1 MAKKLVI
8 VESPSKAKTI
18 KGYLGSGYDVA
29 ASMGHLRDLP
39 KSQLGVDTENDFE
52 PRYIT
57 IRGKGPL
64 ITELKKKAKAADKIL
79 LATDP
84 AREGEAISWHL
95 AILLGVDPASPCRVT
110 FTEVTKS
117 AVRESVKHPRAIDLD
132 LVDAQQARRVLDRIV
147 GYKIS
152 PLLWKKVK
160 KGLSAGRVQSATT
173 RLVVDREAEI
183 QAFVPV
189 EYWSIDAKLT
199 DAAGKHPFT
208 AKFLGDRNGRKI
220 DLPDAET
227 VEKIKAVVDK
237 ADYSVKSVK
246 KSEKKRSPAP
256 PFTTSTLQQEASR
269 KLNFTSRRTMG
280 TAQQLYEGV
289 SIKGRGTVGLITY
302 MRTDSTRIAA
312 DAQASARAYIL
323 EKYGAAYVPGS
334 PRVYK
339 SKSGAQD
346 AHEAIRP
353 TDPTLSPADVKD
365 SLTSDQFRLYR
376 LVWERFTA
384 SQMSSAVLDTVQA
397 DIAADLYTFRA
408 SGTTVK
414 FDGFTAV
421 YVEGRDEEEEKKKKL
436 PPLEEGQELKL
447 RETVPEQHFTQPPPR
462 YTEASLVKAMEEA
475 GIGRPST
482 YAPTITTITSR
493 GYVSRSGKTLVPT
506 ELGTIVT
513 ELMKENFK
521 DIVDTEFTAKMETE
535 LDDVERGNTEWKSII
550 REFYTPFEKTLAL
563 AEEKIG
569 DIEIKDEESDVRC
582 EKCGRMM
589 VYKQGRFGKFL
600 ACPGYP
606 ECKNTKS
613 ITKELGV
620 ACPKCGGKVLVK
632 KSKRGTTYYGCEHN
646 PTCDYMSWDEPTNEK
661 CPKCGSML
669 VKRRPYRGKNFIKT
683 VCVNEEC
690 GWEKKPEKK
699 GAKTEKET
707 DKE

>member
-18 KGYLGSGYDVA
+18 KGYLGSGYDVT

-39 KSQLGVDTENDFE
+39 KSQLGVDIENDFE
-52 PRYIT
+52 PKYIT

-64 ITELKKKAKAADKIL
+64 ISDLKKKAKSADKIL

-84 AREGEAISWHL
+84 DREGEAISWHL
-95 AILLGVDPASPCRVT
+95 AALLGIDPASKCRVT
-110 FTEVTKS
+110 FNEITKT
-117 AVRESVKHPRAIDLD
+117 AVREAVKVPRAIDLD

-147 GYKIS
+147 GYQIS

-160 KGLSAGRVQSATT
+160 KGLSAGRVQSVTT

-183 QAFVPV
+183 RAFEPV
-189 EYWSIDAKLT
+189 EYWSMDAKLT
-199 DAAGKHPFT
+199 NSAGKQPFV
-208 AKFLGDRNGRKI
+208 AKFLGGADGKKI
-220 DLPDAET
+220 DLPDEET
-227 VEKIKAVVDK
+227 VRAIEKTVRG
-237 ADYSVKSVK
+237 ADYAVKSIK
-246 KSEKKRSPAP
+246 KSEKKRNPAP

-269 KLNFTSRRTMG
+269 KLNFTARRTMS

-289 SIKGRGTVGLITY
+289 DIKGKGTVGLITY
-302 MRTDSTRIAA
+302 MRTDSMRIAV
-312 DAQASARAYIL
+312 DAQSAARQYIS
-323 EKYGAAYVPGS
+323 ERYGDKYLPGK

-339 SKSGAQD
+339 SRNGAQD

-353 TDPTLSPADVKD
+353 TNMSLPPEAVKD
-365 SLTSDQFRLYR
+365 SLKSDQYKLYR
-376 LVWERFTA
+376 LVWNRFLA
-384 SQMSSAVLDTVQA
+384 SQMSSAVFDTVQA
-397 DIAADLYTFRA
+397 DISADKYIFRA
-408 SGTTVK
+408 NGTTVK

-421 YVEGRDEEEEKKKKL
+421 YVEGRDDAEEKKSKL
-436 PPLEEGQELKL
+436 PPLTEGQELKL
-447 RETVPEQHFTQPPPR
+447 KELISDQHFTQPPPR
-462 YTEASLVKAMEEA
+462 YTEASLVKVMEEE

-493 GYVSRSGKTLVPT
+493 GYVARDGKTLFPT
-506 ELGTIVT
+506 ELGIIVT

-521 DIVDTEFTAKMETE
+521 DIVDIEFTANMETE
-535 LDDVERGNTEWKSII
+535 LDEIENGDTPWKDII
-550 REFYTPFEKTLAL
+550 RGFYGPFSKTLSL

-569 DIEIKDEESDVRC
+569 DIEIKDEVSDVKC

-620 ACPKCGGKVLVK
+620 DCPKCGGKILVK
-632 KSKRGTTYYGCEHN
+632 RSKRGITYYGCEHN

-661 CPKCGSML
+661 CPQCGSMV
-669 VKRRPYRGKNFIKT
+669 VKRRPYRGRNFVKI
-683 VCVNEEC
+683 VCSNEDC
-690 GWEKKPEKK
+690 KWEKKPSGKKSENKEK
-699 GAKTEKET
+699 AEV
-707 DKE
+707 